1 MKKKTLLYSLAIL
14 LFIGYSQQFS
24 NPYYSG
30 TLYAQDDA
38 NTSSQRDIKRQKKKH
53 MRDQAKAD
61 KASLKRHRDIQSKA
75 TRKRMRQHL
84 RETKKNI
91 KNSHR

>member
-1 MKKKTLLYSLAIL
+1 MKKKTFLYALAIL
-14 LFIGYSQQFS
+14 LLIGYSQQFS

-30 TLYAQDDA
+30 ILYAQDDL
-38 NTSSQRDIKRQKKKH
+38 NTVSQKDIKRQKKKH

-61 KASLKRHRDIQSKA
+61 KASLKRHQSIQSKA

-84 RETKKNI
+84 RDTKKNV